1 MERASAA
8 AEAQSVRLLQSKP
21 VLLNA
26 CDDPDY
32 RQQRL
37 CVLKCATVR
46 KRMRVRPTARLLVI
60 DDQQRLLLVRVHDTR
75 PVHEAFPDMVVYW
88 NTPGGGVEADETYE
102 QAAQRELWEETGIV
116 IDAVETCV
124 WFHERMLQGD
134 TWRVLLQERF
144 FVVFVPT
151 SVVNLANLLPY
162 EQDLHQAY
170 HWWSHQE
177 LVQSSEQFMPVRLA
191 ELIKP
196 LLSGDVPPEPIQL
209 PAYPMSPEARNR
221 QPPNTPL

>member
-1 MERASAA
+1 
-8 AEAQSVRLLQSKP
+8 
-21 VLLNA
+21 
-26 CDDPDY
+26 
-32 RQQRL
+32 
-37 CVLKCATVR
+37 
-46 KRMRVRPTARLLVI
+46 MRVRPTARLLVI

-102 QAAQRELWEETGIV
+102 QAAQRELWEETGIA
-116 IDAVETCV
+116 IDTVATCV

-151 SVVNLANLLPY
+151 SVVSLANLLPY

-177 LVQSSEQFMPVRLA
+177 LVQSSEQFMPVGLA
-191 ELIKP
+191 MLIKP
-196 LLSGDVPPEPIQL
+196 LLTGNIPPEPIQL
-209 PAYPMSPEARNR
+209 PAYTTSPEAKNR
-221 QPPNTPL
+221 LPPNTPL